1 MVVPAPEVMRG
12 TLVPGFKASG
22 NQGRRVVAAVANAAF
37 YIGERILNYAFYAAK
52 LAFLQKKS
60 YICGFI

>member
-1 MVVPAPEVMRG
+1 MRG